1 MNPDLAALEAIVPP
15 EFRPGLSLLLSRCAD
30 RSFVVSGFRSLAA
43 SRPAEFQ
50 QILYTP
56 FGMQALVTVFST
68 SRFLSREI
76 EERPDWLL
84 EILSSGALHR
94 ISLREELDAALAQW
108 LAGVEGVPEPVRLA
122 AFRRKQ
128 ILRIMLRDTLG
139 FGALAEIM
147 EELSLLAECL
157 LDEAC
162 RRLRRA
168 LSLRHGPPPPDPAVP
183 WAFSILAAGKLGGRE
198 LNYSS
203 DIDLIFLHTGDGQT
217 AGPEPLTAAEFFRRL
232 ALDITRLLGQM
243 TPEGLIY
250 RIDLR
255 LRPEGRHGE
264 VCPSLD
270 SARRYYES
278 RARDWELQMLIKAR
292 PAAGDPG
299 PATALLE
306 SLQQRIYSTSLD
318 FRAIDQMAETR
329 DRLDRK
335 LLARRHAAGVDV
347 KLAPGG
353 IRDIEFLAQCLQRL
367 HGGRELWL
375 RNASTLQAL
384 MRLRDKDLLS
394 GAECARLVAAY
405 QFLRTLEHR
414 LQLEEDRQTHWL
426 PASPEALER
435 AARRMPAD
443 LLGGDPS
450 ADRLRERL
458 ESHLDAVRSIYDR
471 ILSAHQP
478 AAPAVTLVPMPAL
491 SPDESAGSRSEPP
504 RDSNLLRFLDQR
516 CPRFAA
522 AVRRAPLGISAAAFD
537 HFLERLLTQGGAL
550 AALDEDPAMASR
562 LLDLAAHSPYFADQ
576 LARRPELLGALSR
589 PDEPVPL
596 EESFSRISD
605 ASALRRH
612 FQAEMFRIQAESVC
626 HQRPV
631 FETLGEVSC
640 LADAAIAAA
649 ARIAASAAGSPDCRL
664 MVVALGR
671 LGMLEFDLGSDADLV
686 FILPDEHAP
695 ELPQWTRVAESII
708 AVLGSYTSDGVM
720 FSVDTRLGPEGL
732 SGTLVHT
739 ETACREY
746 FRSRAEAWEGLAW
759 MKARAVAGPVDRAT
773 ALLEDLQQIDWR
785 RYGQNARSRE
795 ELRAMRLRLEKEL
808 GAEQPLKAGPG
819 GWYDM
824 DFALT
829 WLRLR
834 GAGLFFK
841 ALNTPA
847 RIAVLERMGHLDS
860 AQARFLLDA
869 ATFFRAL
876 DHALRIASGHAPATL
891 PRSPRQ
897 TRLLEA
903 LLRRWLP
910 PHLCDQPLEEELL
923 QIQSR
928 TRQFFD
934 ALFEKG
940 DRNTIPLF

>member
-1 MNPDLAALEAIVPP
+1 M
-15 EFRPGLSLLLSRCAD
+15 
-30 RSFVVSGFRSLAA
+30 
-43 SRPAEFQ
+43 
-50 QILYTP
+50 P
-56 FGMQALVTVFST
+56 FGMQALVSVFSA

-76 EERPDWLL
+76 EQHPDWLL

-94 ISLREELDAALAQW
+94 LALREELDAGLLTW
-108 LAGVEGVPEPVRLA
+108 LSGGEGPPDPVRLA

-139 FGALAEIM
+139 FGALAEIT

-157 LDEAC
+157 LDAAC
-162 RRLRRA
+162 ARLRRA
-168 LSLRHGPPPPDPAVP
+168 LELRHGPPPAGSPVP

-203 DIDLIFLHTGDGQT
+203 DIDLIFLHTGEGLT
-217 AGPEPLTAAEFFRRL
+217 TGPEPVSAPEFFRRL
-232 ALDITRLLGQM
+232 ALEITRLLGQA

-255 LRPEGRHGE
+255 LRPEGRHG
-264 VCPSLD
+264 VICPSLD

-292 PAAGDPG
+292 PAAGDTG
-299 PATALLE
+299 PAAALLE
-306 SLQQRIYSTSLD
+306 SLQPRIYSTSLD
-318 FRAIDQMAETR
+318 FRAIDQIAETR
-329 DRLDRK
+329 EKLDRK
-335 LLARRHAAGVDV
+335 LLARRRAPGVDV

-353 IRDIEFLAQCLQRL
+353 IRDIEFLTQCLQRL
-367 HGGRELWL
+367 YGGRELWL

-394 GAECARLVAAY
+394 GAECARLVSAY

-426 PASPEALER
+426 PASPETLDR
-435 AARRMPAD
+435 VARRMPAD

-450 ADRLRERL
+450 GALLWRCLQE
-458 ESHLDAVRSIYDR
+458 HLAAVRDIYDR
-471 ILSAHQP
+471 ILSAQQP
-478 AAPAVTLVPMPAL
+478 SLPPASFAAAPQAA
-491 SPDESAGSRSEPP
+491 SSEAGAGRLDLP

-522 AVRRAPLGISAAAFD
+522 AVRRTPLGISAAAFD
-537 HFLERLLTQGGAL
+537 HFLERLLSHPGHLDILEGD
-550 AALDEDPAMASR
+550 AALASR
-562 LLDLAAHSPYFADQ
+562 LLDLAAHSPHFADQ
-576 LARRPELLGALSR
+576 LARRPELLEALALSAGSGA
-589 PDEPVPL
+589 L
-596 EESFSRISD
+596 EESFARLAD
-605 ASALRRH
+605 ASGLRKQFLR
-612 FQAEMFRIQAESVC
+612 EMFRIQAESVC
-626 HQRPV
+626 LQRPV
-631 FETLGEVSC
+631 FETLEQVSR
-640 LADAAIAAA
+640 LADASIAAA
-649 ARIAASAAGSPDCRL
+649 ARIAAASAGFPRCEL

-686 FILPDEHAP
+686 FILPDEHP
-695 ELPQWTRVAESII
+695 GGKPQWTRVAESIVSI
-708 AVLGSYTSDGVM
+708 LGSYTSDGMM
-720 FSVDTRLGPEGL
+720 FSVDTRLGPEGR
-732 SGTLVHT
+732 SGPLVHT
-739 ETACREY
+739 ETSCREY

-773 ALLEDLQQIDWR
+773 ALLEELQQIDWR

-819 GWYDM
+819 GWYDI

-841 ALNTPA
+841 VLNTPA
-847 RIAVLERMGHLDS
+847 RVAVLEQMGHLDS

-869 ATFFRAL
+869 AAFFRAL
-876 DHALRIASGHAPATL
+876 DHALRVTSGHAPATL

-897 TRLLEA
+897 ARLLDA

-910 PHLCDQPLEEELL
+910 PHLSAQPFEEELGQL
-923 QIQSR
+923 QSR
-928 TRQFFD
+928 IRRFFD
-934 ALFEKG
+934 SLFS
-940 DRNTIPLF
+940 PAA

>member
-1 MNPDLAALEAIVPP
+1 MNPHLAALEAIVPP
-15 EFRPGLSLLLSRCAD
+15 EFRPGLSLLLARCAD
-30 RSFVVSGFRSLAA
+30 RSFVIERFRSLASA
-43 SRPAEFQ
+43 RPGEFQ
-50 QILYTP
+50 QILYMP
-56 FGMQALVTVFST
+56 FGMQALVSVFSS

-76 EERPDWLL
+76 EQHPDWLL

-94 ISLREELDAALAQW
+94 LALREELEAGLLNW
-108 LAGVEGVPEPVRLA
+108 LSGVEGVPEPVRLA

-139 FGALAEIM
+139 FGALAEIT

-157 LDEAC
+157 LDTAC
-162 RRLRRA
+162 ARLRRA
-168 LSLRHGPPPPDPAVP
+168 LERRHGPPPQDSPVP
-183 WAFSILAAGKLGGRE
+183 WAFSILAAGKLGGCE

-203 DIDLIFLHTGDGQT
+203 DIDLIFLHTGEGLT
-217 AGPEPLTAAEFFRRL
+217 AGPEPLPAAEFFRRL
-232 ALDITRLLGQM
+232 ALDITRLLGQT

-299 PATALLE
+299 PGAALLE
-306 SLQQRIYSTSLD
+306 FLQPRIYSTSLD

-329 DRLDRK
+329 EKLDRK
-335 LLARRHAAGVDV
+335 LLARRRAPGVDV

-394 GAECARLVAAY
+394 GAECARLVSAY

-426 PASPEALER
+426 STSPETLER
-435 AARRMPAD
+435 TARRMPAD

-450 ADRLRERL
+450 GGRLWQRL
-458 ESHLDAVRSIYDR
+458 EEHLAAVRAIYDR
-471 ILSAHQP
+471 ILSAQQPPPP
-478 AAPAVTLVPMPAL
+478 AAASTSTQAPAAAPGDDRP
-491 SPDESAGSRSEPP
+491 EPP

-516 CPRFAA
+516 CPRLAA
-522 AVRRAPLGISAAAFD
+522 AVRRAPLGISTAAFD
-537 HFLERLLTQGGAL
+537 HFLERLLTQPDRL
-550 AALDEDPAMASR
+550 AALENDAVLAGR
-562 LLDLAAHSPYFADQ
+562 LLDLAAHSPHFADQ
-576 LARRPELLGALSR
+576 LARRPELLDALASSGGTGSTEA
-589 PDEPVPL
+589 D
-596 EESFSRISD
+596 FARIAD
-605 ASALRRH
+605 ASELRRH
-612 FQAEMFRIQAESVC
+612 FQREMFRIQAESVC
-626 HQRPV
+626 LQRPV
-631 FETLGEVSC
+631 FETLEQVSR
-640 LADAAIAAA
+640 LADSSLAAA
-649 ARIAASAAGSPDCRL
+649 ARLSASAAGFPRCDL

-686 FILPDEHAP
+686 FILPDEQVPCA
-695 ELPQWTRVAESII
+695 LQWTRVAESII
-708 AVLGSYTSDGVM
+708 SILGSYTSDGM
-720 FSVDTRLGPEGL
+720 IFSVDTRLGPEGR
-732 SGTLVHT
+732 SGALVHT
-739 ETACREY
+739 EASCREY

-773 ALLEDLQQIDWR
+773 ALLEELQQIDWR
-785 RYGQNARSRE
+785 RYGQNARSRQ

-819 GWYDM
+819 GWYDI

-841 ALNTPA
+841 VLNTPA
-847 RIAVLERMGHLDS
+847 RIAVLEQMGHLDS

-876 DHALRIASGHAPATL
+876 DHALRVTSGHAPATL

-897 TRLLEA
+897 ARLLDA

-910 PHLCDQPLEEELL
+910 PHLCDQPLEEELG

-928 TRQFFD
+928 TRHFFD
-934 ALFEKG
+934 SLFSESG
-940 DRNTIPLF
+940 DSGRI